1 MLYKKSDYLGQKKSI
16 SFVYDTDMII
26 DVYAEQESGD
36 SKREKLATFTVSGI
50 EDVAINDVA
59 LKEGSSKPK
68 VTLSFELSRSGL
80 IQLNKAEAKVEELVY
95 VEEKPSKTKKAKSS
109 SSSSSAASDEEPA
122 ADKEADDQ

>member
-1 MLYKKSDYLGQKKSI
+1 MLYKKTDYLGQKKSI

-36 SKREKLATFTVSGI
+36 SKREKLATFTISGI

-68 VTLSFELSRSGL
+68 VTLSFELTRSGL

-95 VEEKPSKTKKAKSS
+95 VEEKAPKTKKAKSS
-109 SSSSSAASDEEPA
+109 SSSSAVPDEEPA
-122 ADKEADDQ
+122 EKEADET